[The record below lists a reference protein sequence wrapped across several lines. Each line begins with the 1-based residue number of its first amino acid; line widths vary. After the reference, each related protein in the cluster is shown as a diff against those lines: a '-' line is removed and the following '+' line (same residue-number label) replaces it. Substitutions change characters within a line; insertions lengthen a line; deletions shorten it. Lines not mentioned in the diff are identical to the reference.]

1 MTVKKL
7 QKKAKLRN
15 AEYFGLQEVLDRL
28 YAQSAEN
35 KRFTVLMELV
45 AADENILL
53 AYRNISKNKGSKT
66 AGTDGKTVRYLSKF
80 TTQHSFTI

>member
-1 MTVKKL
+1 MCI
-7 QKKAKLRN
+7 R
-15 AEYFGLQEVLDRL
+15 DR
-28 YAQSAEN
+28 
-35 KRFTVLMELV
+35 MELV

-80 TTQHSFTI
+80 TNTALIHYVKRRLDVYKRQPPLQHPLFRANEG